1 MTFEELLE
9 DAGGFGLYQKLLAFV
24 FLLGAMSTAGLNYWT
39 QIFILLEPEHNCSL
53 PDANNSLD
61 VINRDSCHL
70 YIRPND
76 TNLNETVKVRCNSG
90 WDYDYNELFPTMTS
104 EQNWVCEENWRVYLT
119 HMAFWIGSVVGFFIS
134 GIISDRFGR
143 RRTIIILELV
153 SIVSNVLSIFM
164 TNHLTFSAARFLT
177 GLTVLTSSTLAFL
190 LTIEYTGVSQRTM
203 IGMLQGVGWTITAA
217 VSPWILYYVRNWRKM
232 LFICSVPN
240 VLMIFMLWW
249 VPESAS
255 WLLTRGKKDEAIK
268 ILNRISAVN
277 KRKLDKDHFKRI
289 LSRKNSHEKKEEE
302 DSKEIFSLIIKV
314 IRTKYLR
321 KNLFLLL
328 ILWFFVSLCYNGNTL
343 ETINLHFNVYL
354 AFSIGAIVELA
365 ANVFFFVTAE
375 KFGRRWANFISNI
388 VGTVA
393 AISTLA
399 LPKEQGLLEFICV
412 MVLRFAYAWSYD
424 VTLQYGTE
432 LLPTAIRGRGVAVQ
446 LMIGDIGNCISPCI
460 VYLNY
465 FNAHYP
471 LLVFGTLS
479 IGSAIIALVLPE
491 TADQPLPQTIEDGS
505 KFGIGQPFF
514 LCPFL
519 EKRKKKK
526 MESLEWR
533 EMKTKTISTTERSLH
548 M

>member
-1 MTFEELLE
+1 MAFEELLE

-24 FLLGAMSTAGLNYWT
+24 FLLSAMCTAGISYWT
-39 QIFILLEPEHNCSL
+39 QIFILLEPHHLCSL
-53 PDANNSLD
+53 PNENSSLN
-61 VINRDSCHL
+61 VIGRDSCHL
-70 YIRPND
+70 YVQSND
-76 TNLNETVKVRCNSG
+76 TNLNETVKIHCNSG
-90 WDYDYNELFPTMTS
+90 WDYDFKDLFPTMTT
-104 EQNWVCEENWRVYLT
+104 EQNWVCEENWRMYMT
-119 HMAFWIGSVVGFFIS
+119 HTAFWVGSVVGFFTS
-134 GIISDRFGR
+134 GILADRFGR
-143 RRTIIILELV
+143 KLTIIILEIISV
-153 SIVSNVLSIFM
+153 GANISSIFM
-164 TNHLTFSAARFLT
+164 TSHVTFSIMRFLT
-177 GLTVLTSSTLAFL
+177 GFTVLTSSTLAFL
-190 LTIEYTGVSQRTM
+190 MTIEYIGVSQRTM
-203 IGMLQGVGWTITAA
+203 IGMLQGLGWTITAA
-217 VSPWILYYVRNWRKM
+217 IAPWILYYVRNWRKM
-232 LFICSVPN
+232 LLICAVPN

-255 WLLTRGKKDEAIK
+255 WLLTRGKKEEAIK
-268 ILNRISAVN
+268 ILNRIAIVN
-277 KRKLDKDHFKRI
+277 KKKLDRDHFRRI
-289 LSRKNSHEKKEEE
+289 LNRKNTYESKEEH
-302 DSKEIFSLIIKV
+302 SKEIFSSIIKV

-343 ETINLHFNVYL
+343 ETINLHFNIYL
-354 AFSIGAIVELA
+354 AFSIGAMVELG
-365 ANVFFFVTAE
+365 ANIFFFVTAE

-388 VGTVA
+388 LGTIF

-399 LPKEQGLLEFICV
+399 LPRNEFLVEFACV

-446 LMIGDIGNCISPCI
+446 LMIGDIGNCIAPSI

-465 FNAHYP
+465 FNPHYP

-505 KFGIGQPFF
+505 KFGIGQSFF

-526 MESLEWR
+526 DMSEWT
-533 EMKTKTISTTERSLH
+533 EMKRKIISTTERSVH